1 MYRFL
6 FLTALFLSNTVI
18 AGKSDVIER
27 LQPYL
32 PELSAEHIHNSQI
45 DGFYEVLVQSP
56 TLDVIYVSEN
66 GRYIIQ
72 GNITDLE
79 TMTNLSISR
88 LNSLRMQLIEQ
99 IPEKDKIVFR
109 ADNEQYVIH
118 VFTDVDCPYCVKLHA
133 NMTEMNA
140 LGITVK
146 YLASPLEQ
154 LHPQAQY
161 TMERIWCAE
170 DRVQALHDY
179 KTRRFVPDNED
190 CNNPVPRQ
198 VALAQQL
205 GVTGTPSIFFENGSN
220 LPGYQDPSALL
231 QSIKQSLGQ

>member
-6 FLTALFLSNTVI
+6 FLATILLSNTVI
-18 AGKSDVIER
+18 ASKSDVLER

-32 PELSAEHIHNSQI
+32 PNITAEHIHSSQI
-45 DGFYEVLVQSP
+45 DGFYEVLVQTP

-72 GNITDLE
+72 GNITDLD
-79 TMTNLSISR
+79 TMKSLSVIR
-88 LNSLRMQLIEQ
+88 LNSLRKQLIEQ
-99 IPEKDKIVFR
+99 IPEYDKIAFK
-109 ADNEQYVIH
+109 AENEQHVIH

-133 NMTEMNA
+133 NMGEMND

-146 YLASPLEQ
+146 YIASPLEQ
-154 LHPQAQY
+154 LHPYAQY
-161 TMERIWCAE
+161 AMEKIWCAE
-170 DRVQALHDY
+170 DRAQAIHDY
-179 KTRRFVPDNED
+179 KTRRIVPDSED
-190 CNNPVPRQ
+190 CSNPVAKQ
-198 VALAQQL
+198 IALAQQL
-205 GVTGTPSIFFENGSN
+205 GVNGTPSIFFENGGN